1 MKKSYSTTKVLV
13 WLGMF
18 SVCAFLALLIPVVLS
33 GQPSTSD
40 DIEQS
45 DAIVSLAPGK
55 SRLPTALELKR
66 DGIAEELAVS
76 WHGNFSAAPSTLSDI
91 SQMEMELC
99 RAERVKNIV
108 CFVPRPDSTF
118 GEALSVKEL
127 AQLNEWDSI
136 TIVTSSYHV
145 FRSNYIFQQCL
156 PDVSVQVVAAPTDLN
171 LWEWIYRIA
180 YENASFVK
188 AMIDVSAECP

>member
-1 MKKSYSTTKVLV
+1 
-13 WLGMF
+13 MF

-45 DAIVSLAPGK
+45 DAIVSLAPGE

-66 DGIAEELAVS
+66 DGIADELAVS
-76 WHGNFSAAPSTLSDI
+76 WHGQSAAAPSTPSTITQL
-91 SQMEMELC
+91 ELELELC